1 VDLLAD
7 IGATTTRCALL
18 DDKGHELAPEIFEN
32 ADFTGVAGVLRV
44 YLDQRRSSD
53 RPARAALAV
62 AAPILGDQVQMI
74 NIGWRFSQ
82 RDLKEE
88 LGVKRLEVVNDFTAI
103 AWALPQLAKPDVV
116 KIGRGE
122 SVPRST
128 LAALGPGSGLGV
140 SALVPSADGWAA
152 MSGEGGHV
160 SMPAAT
166 REEQDVIANL
176 RERFDGHCSA
186 ERVLSGPGLVNLYVA
201 LAELAGR
208 GQPTVSPADVTNLAK
223 QGEPL
228 ARKTLGMFFAML
240 GTVAANLAVTT
251 GALGGVYIAG
261 GIVPRLVE
269 QLGKSEFRPRFEAK
283 GRYREYL
290 AAIPT
295 HVIVAPVPAF
305 RGLKHLLGVRSD

>member
-1 VDLLAD
+1 MAD
-7 IGATTTRCALL
+7 IGATNTRCALL
-18 DDKGHELAPEIFEN
+18 DDKGQELAPEIFDN

-44 YLDQRRSSD
+44 YLDHRRASD
-53 RPARAALAV
+53 RPTRAALAV
-62 AAPILGDQVQMI
+62 AAPIRGDEVRMV

-82 RDLKEE
+82 SALKEDLDLK
-88 LGVKRLEVVNDFTAI
+88 RLQVVNDFAAI
-103 AWALPQLAKPDVV
+103 AWALPLLGPADLVRV
-116 KIGRGE
+116 GGGE
-122 SVPRST
+122 SVPRAT
-128 LAALGPGSGLGV
+128 VAALGPGSGLGV
-140 SALVPSADGWAA
+140 SALVPAADSWAV

-166 REEQDVIANL
+166 HDEQEVIGLL

-208 GQPTVSPADVTNLAK
+208 GRPTVNPEDVTNLAK

-251 GALGGVYIAG
+251 GAQGGVYIAG

-269 QLGKSEFRPRFEAK
+269 QLHKSEFRARFEAK
-283 GRYREYL
+283 GRYRDYL
-290 AAIPT
+290 GAIPT
-295 HVIVAPVPAF
+295 HVITAPLPAF
-305 RGLKHLLGVRSD
+305 RGLRYLLGYR

>member
-1 VDLLAD
+1 MAD

-18 DDKGHELAPEIFEN
+18 DDKGHELAPETFEN
-32 ADFTGVAGVLRV
+32 ADFTGVVGVLRV
-44 YLDQRRSSD
+44 YLDHRRTSD
-53 RPARAALAV
+53 QPTRAALAV
-62 AAPILGDQVQMI
+62 AAPIGGDEVQMI

-82 RDLKEE
+82 NELKQE
-88 LGVKRLEVVNDFTAI
+88 LNLNRLQVVNDFAAI
-103 AWALPQLAKPDVV
+103 AWALPLLTPADVEH
-116 KIGRGE
+116 IGGDE
-122 SVPRST
+122 SAPRTT

-140 SALVPSADGWAA
+140 SALVPTSDGWAV
-152 MSGEGGHV
+152 MTGEGGHV

-166 REEQDVIANL
+166 REEQDVIALL

-186 ERVLSGPGLVNLYVA
+186 ERVLSGPGLVNLYVT

-208 GQPTVSPADVTNLAK
+208 GRPTVNPEDVTHLAK

-251 GALGGVYIAG
+251 GARGGVYLAG
-261 GIVPRLVE
+261 GIVPRIVDELR
-269 QLGKSEFRPRFEAK
+269 KSEFRARFEAK
-283 GRYREYL
+283 GRYRAYL

-295 HVIVAPVPAF
+295 QVITTPLPAF
-305 RGLKHLLGVRSD
+305 RGLKHLLGYR